1 MGKEVGVAI
10 QAGGRR
16 GGGVSQDRR
25 RSRESVLSGAAGR
38 AQRDSRVFL
47 QQRAARVCARAPSF
61 FFPSDGTVFTHRP
74 LLLLDFP
81 EGGGGRDR
89 SVRSAA

>member
-61 FFPSDGTVFTHRP
+61 FFPRTGPCLRTDPSCFLTS
-74 LLLLDFP
+74 LKE
-81 EGGGGRDR
+81 EGGETG
-89 SVRSAA
+89 A